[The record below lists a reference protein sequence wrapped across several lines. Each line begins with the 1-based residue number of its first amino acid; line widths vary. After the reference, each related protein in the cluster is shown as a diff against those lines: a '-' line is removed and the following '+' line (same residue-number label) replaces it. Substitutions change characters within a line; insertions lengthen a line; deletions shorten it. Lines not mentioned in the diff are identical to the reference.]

1 MWVNRGKNLKYQQGL
16 RASNL
21 VSFLHVGGYR
31 KESRG
36 ATGLL
41 LRHLFLSRRWV
52 ARGENLVD
60 ASTLVS
66 FSLVPLTASRN
77 LQSFADPPAYNPFR
91 SLIRGLSTLV
101 THNWRVREDRAHY
114 TGGCGLPLKSTTI
127 TKLQCFSILIRGLST
142 LVTHNWIVRDDQ
154 IVHNYTD
161 GCGLP
166 PKSTITDELQCF
178 SFTLQS
184 FWSYDPGEPAVSY
197 R

>member
-101 THNWRVREDRAHY
+101 THNW
-114 TGGCGLPLKSTTI
+114 
-127 TKLQCFSILIRGLST
+127 
-142 LVTHNWIVRDDQ
+142 IVRDDQ

-184 FWSYDPGEPAVSY
+184 FWNYDPGEPAVSY
-197 R
+197 RWTGWVWEIIGSSSRLQENYRSS